1 MALITWV
8 TQPAHPFD
16 SFYYFDTDSL
26 HFVRI
31 RLELGRKDDRPNPG
45 VFARKSRYV
54 GFVDSTA
61 GFDFHDYDRWSVSHQ
76 QKIVYR
82 VDEFNSITL
91 SNQPDAGKKVIDFSL
106 AAGREH
112 PEFVHHGN
120 RLVDPPYRL
129 PNNSEG
135 KPVTTQMLRA
145 IALSV
150 MGEDTHIV
158 LCLSTSTAEELGD
171 AIFLLYERIA
181 VVSAE

>member
-61 GFDFHDYDRWSVSHQ
+61 GFDFHDYDRWSVNHQ

-82 VDEFNSITL
+82 LDEFNSITL
-91 SNQPDAGKKVIDFSL
+91 SNQPEAGKKVIDFSL
-106 AAGREH
+106 TAGREH

-158 LCLSTSTAEELGD
+158 LCLSTSTPEELGD
-171 AIFLLYERIA
+171 AIFLLYQRIA
-181 VVSAE
+181 VVSV